1 MLIVILNKIF
11 LILFFM
17 SCLNVIRHTYYFLQ
31 AGLTSTEE
39 EPKKYRISNISLYL
53 LSISIAY
60 VISVFFTGI
69 TI

>member
-1 MLIVILNKIF
+1 
-11 LILFFM
+11 M

-39 EPKKYRISNISLYL
+39 EPKKYRISKISLTL

-60 VISVFFTGI
+60 VLSVFFTGI

>member
-17 SCLNVIRHTYYFLQ
+17 SCLNLIRHGYYFLQ
-31 AGLTSTEE
+31 AALSSTDE
-39 EPKKYRISNISLYL
+39 EPKKYRISNVSLYL
-53 LSISIAY
+53 LGISIAY
-60 VISVFFTGI
+60 ILSVFITGI

>member
-17 SCLNVIRHTYYFLQ
+17 SCLNLLRHTYYFLQ
-31 AGLTSTEE
+31 AAFTSTEE
-39 EPKKYRISNISLYL
+39 EPKKYRISNVSLYL

-60 VISVFFTGI
+60 ILSVIFTGI

>member
-17 SCLNVIRHTYYFLQ
+17 SCLNLIRHTYYFLQ

-39 EPKKYRISNISLYL
+39 EPKKYRISNVSLYL
-53 LSISIAY
+53 LGISIAY
-60 VISVFFTGI
+60 ILSVIFTGI

>member
-17 SCLNVIRHTYYFLQ
+17 SCLNIIRHGYYFLQ

-39 EPKKYRISNISLYL
+39 EPKKYRISNVSLYL
-53 LSISIAY
+53 LSVSIAY
-60 VISVFFTGI
+60 ILSVIFTGI
-69 TI
+69 II

>member
-39 EPKKYRISNISLYL
+39 EPKKYRISNISLSL

-60 VISVFFTGI
+60 VLSVFFTGI